1 MRNAEC
7 GMRKRA
13 QLTPSEEGGRA
24 RQMPQVHP
32 FEVGNPCQP
41 RPAPK
46 NLNCSLAIDQ
56 REEQHLPARRAI
68 DLVCC
73 ASRAGCEGIRI
84 RSFAWWRLIR
94 IKRVAATATA
104 MRAPE
109 VNCLAVETPFAR
121 RVVHAAPPFSG
132 VADSRV
138 SCTWLRPT
146 GCTLKGFP

>member
-1 MRNAEC
+1 MRNAES

-13 QLTPSEEGGRA
+13 QLTPSEKGGRA
-24 RQMPQVHP
+24 RQMPSAHP
-32 FEVGNPCQP
+32 FAVGNPCQP

-56 REEQHLPARRAI
+56 RQEQHLPARRAI

-94 IKRVAATATA
+94 IERVAATATA
-104 MRAPE
+104 MRRPE
-109 VNCLAVETPFAR
+109 VNCLAVEAPFASC
-121 RVVHAAPPFSG
+121 VVHAAPPFSG